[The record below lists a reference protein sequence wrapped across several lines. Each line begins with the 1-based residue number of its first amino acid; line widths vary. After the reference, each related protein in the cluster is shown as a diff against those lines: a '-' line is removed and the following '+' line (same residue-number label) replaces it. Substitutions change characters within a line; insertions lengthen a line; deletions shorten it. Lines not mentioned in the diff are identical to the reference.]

1 LELARQ
7 LKQNAQTR
15 AIPIIMI
22 SARGEED
29 EFDAIDAI
37 DSAGIFAVIPGL
49 AHGDA
54 ARAEPIKGFLHQ
66 PAFGGDA
73 DLEHQIR
80 QAQKQTDGHPEPNE
94 AWAVA
99 VKLADESETTE
110 YTDLIMLCWSGVSEL
125 YLSDDIGARMAFL
138 EMYKREVGI
147 LRGRGERAVWR
158 MSFGH
163 DPARRDTGTQQARQL
178 GRIGADQ
185 YLSIGTETL
194 GIEHVQ
200 TLAIEQKRS
209 GVIDIRAKL
218 AEAKTALTKVE
229 KVDREDLE
237 RKQLADKKLK
247 AAQMIA
253 DAKFNAG

>member
-1 LELARQ
+1 MLDSDKKQFAQLLHTMADLYGKPRLSKDALAMMWGDLVLYQIADVELA
-7 LKQNAQTR
+7 
-15 AIPIIMI
+15 
-22 SARGEED
+22 ARMHRK
-29 EFDAIDAI
+29 
-37 DSAGIFAVIPGL
+37 DSERGRFMPTV
-49 AHGDA
+49 
-54 ARAEPIKGFLHQ
+54 
-66 PAFGGDA
+66 A

-99 VKLADESETTE
+99 IKLADESETTE
-110 YTDLIMLCWSGVSEL
+110 YTDLIMACWSAVSEL
-125 YLSDDIGARMAFL
+125 CQSDEVGARMAFL

-147 LRGRGERAVWR
+147 LRGRAERAVWR

-163 DPARRDTGTQQARQL
+163 DPARREIGTQQARQL

-194 GIEHVQ
+194 SIEHVQ
-200 TLAIEQKRS
+200 ALAIEQKRA

-218 AEAKTALTKVE
+218 AEAKAALTKVE
-229 KVDREDLE
+229 KVDCEDLQ

-253 DAKFNAG
+253 GANFNAR

>member
-1 LELARQ
+1 MNSNDKKNIFNRLALANEQVGRPAPSVAAMESFCQ
-7 LKQNAQTR
+7 MFDGYACQ
-15 AIPIIMI
+15 AIL
-22 SARGEED
+22 A
-29 EFDAIDAI
+29 AIDAAVM
-37 DSAGIFAVIPGL
+37 SADFITP
-49 AHGDA
+49 
-54 ARAEPIKGFLHQ
+54 RAIKEQL
-66 PAFGGDA
+66 DKM
-73 DLEHQIR
+73 
-80 QAQKQTDGHPEPNE
+80 QKQSDGHPEPNE

-125 YLSDDIGARMAFL
+125 YRSDDVGARMAFL

-147 LRGRGERAVWR
+147 LRCRGERAVWR
-158 MSFGH
+158 MSFGY

-218 AEAKTALTKVE
+218 AEAKAALTKVE

-247 AAQMIA
+247 AAQMIV